1 MPFIDW
7 NGDGKIDPVDIGISI
22 ATETDDEDPPVPQS
36 GKSKGGCLTSV
47 LIVLSI
53 VALIMV
59 LVGCCQ
65 DLAEVFGNIMEKNHG
80 SQNQEATEEGT
91 KGLAQSAGE
100 GRGQDG
106 SPAADSLV
114 YAGIDLGL

>member
-1 MPFIDW
+1 
-7 NGDGKIDPVDIGISI
+7 
-22 ATETDDEDPPVPQS
+22 
-36 GKSKGGCLTSV
+36 
-47 LIVLSI
+47 
-53 VALIMV
+53 
-59 LVGCCQ
+59 
-65 DLAEVFGNIMEKNHG
+65 MEKNHG

-106 SPAADSLV
+106 SSAADSLV